1 MDDLAPRRNL
11 HVADRCLNH
20 ENLDGMILHVEK
32 RIVILW
38 THGFT
43 WVARF
48 KETHKSNQTLGF
60 SSRIP
65 PLRPIIASW
74 TSFRH
79 ETDYLVCFNPCC
91 LCRSFSG
98 MLFKRSPCQCARLSL
113 TLSKVPEN
121 AVDTQN
127 QRRTAPDWRRT
138 APDWRRTAPDW
149 RRTAPDWRR
158 TAPDWRRTAPD
169 WRRTAPDWRR
179 TAPDWRREDN
189 VTSRSEAEGENWF
202 KLGREACLGRFV
214 YNCPFSTRRLLT
226 SLCISVSYFALFVP
240 FLCRTSPSY
249 LFLYHYWTHGFTMR
263 HPVEVLYTISVI
275 LRRAP
280 FTYPI
285 QLVFIL
291 WTGTHVVMQLRTPE
305 MLSLS

>member
-149 RRTAPDWRR
+149 RR
-158 TAPDWRRTAPD
+158 
-169 WRRTAPDWRR
+169 
-179 TAPDWRREDN
+179 EDN
-189 VTSRSEAEGENWF
+189 VTSRSEAEGEN
-202 KLGREACLGRFV
+202 
-214 YNCPFSTRRLLT
+214 
-226 SLCISVSYFALFVP
+226 
-240 FLCRTSPSY
+240 
-249 LFLYHYWTHGFTMR
+249 
-263 HPVEVLYTISVI
+263 
-275 LRRAP
+275 
-280 FTYPI
+280 
-285 QLVFIL
+285 
-291 WTGTHVVMQLRTPE
+291 
-305 MLSLS
+305 

>member
-91 LCRSFSG
+91 LCRSSSG

-113 TLSKVPEN
+113 TLSKVPEY

-127 QRRTAPDWRRT
+127 QRRTPPDWRRT
-138 APDWRRTAPDW
+138 PPDWRRTPPDW
-149 RRTAPDWRR
+149 RRTPPDWRR
-158 TAPDWRRTAPD
+158 TP
-169 WRRTAPDWRR
+169 
-179 TAPDWRREDN
+179 PDWRREDS
-189 VTSRSEAEGENWF
+189 VMSRSEAEGEN
-202 KLGREACLGRFV
+202 
-214 YNCPFSTRRLLT
+214 
-226 SLCISVSYFALFVP
+226 
-240 FLCRTSPSY
+240 
-249 LFLYHYWTHGFTMR
+249 
-263 HPVEVLYTISVI
+263 
-275 LRRAP
+275 
-280 FTYPI
+280 
-285 QLVFIL
+285 
-291 WTGTHVVMQLRTPE
+291 
-305 MLSLS
+305 